1 MRPTDTPR
9 LRLSILGIVVFSM
22 FAALFARLWYLQV
35 MSDEDYQI
43 VAEANRVREVQVEA
57 PRGRIL
63 DRNGKVLVDNRV
75 SIQVTIDRTVLKEL
89 DDDERTEVLAKLA
102 EALSQTSK
110 PTTVAELEARIAD
123 QRYSPYVPVPVASDV
138 PEDLKIWIDERQDEL
153 PSVSAERVA
162 VRRYPYGPLAAHILG
177 YTGKITK
184 EELDAVDPD
193 TTKPYTLNDAIGKA
207 GIERMYESDLRG
219 TPGRTLLE
227 VDTEGNTIRV
237 IPEGTTPPVP
247 GDDIVLNI
255 DIDLQATAEQA
266 LQASLA
272 AAAQRPPRGGDR
284 PNVGKVGSTVVLD
297 PNTGAVLA
305 MASVPGY
312 DPTRFVDGISEAE
325 WAELNDP
332 ANYYPLNNWALQGQ
346 YAPGSTFKPFTAWA
360 ALAAGLITPES
371 TINDTGVFEVPG
383 CRGESCRFRNDGSK
397 AYGIVDLR
405 RSLTV
410 SSDVFYYTLGARFWI
425 EQEAIGGPER
435 FRQLLEEWGF
445 GSKTGIDLP
454 AEQPGRIP
462 SPSWKAQFCE
472 ATECIDPTWR
482 TGDNVNMSIGQ
493 GDVLVTPLQLAVAYA
508 AVGNGGRIM
517 QPQLMAEV
525 RDGVTGEV
533 KRVAEPVVHHTLD
546 IPQHW
551 RDAMVDGLVGVT
563 TQEGGTA
570 RAAFAGFPPEYPVA
584 AKTGTAQVANKAPTA
599 VFGAIG
605 PAPAPQYAVS
615 VLLEESGYGGS
626 VAAPIARRLFD
637 VLSGAAPMP
646 EAPPG
651 GNVANMDLAPPEA
664 IDGVSD

>member
-184 EELDAVDPD
+184 EEFDAVDPD

-533 KRVAEPVVHHTLD
+533 KRVAEPVVRHTLD
-546 IPQHW
+546 IPQYW

-651 GNVANMDLAPPEA
+651 GNVANMDLEPPEA